1 MRERAAWQRE
11 EEDPKNTPLITHLP
25 SISRFLIILQKYFVI
40 VMEDEKK
47 TRNNTVQRTSFI
59 THPPN
64 SFTVFSKSQKFSKTE
79 ESDGRR
85 KEEEKQQCE
94 ENPKMVQITNSIES
108 YS

>member
-1 MRERAAWQRE
+1 M
-11 EEDPKNTPLITHLP
+11 
-25 SISRFLIILQKYFVI
+25 FLQKNSFVVV

-47 TRNNTVQRTSFI
+47 TRETTMPNEHRSSHSF
-59 THPPN
+59 N
-64 SFTVFSKSQKFSKTE
+64 VFHLKFSKTE